1 MCVLFCSIMS
11 LSASVRA
18 QQMKLSIEMRGATLE
33 EIIWT
38 LEKKSEITFFYNVA
52 DVAGI
57 KGLDAVFKDTSL
69 DEILGKVL
77 KGTGL
82 YYQMHDKVVVVKRVV
97 ESKVDSLKN
106 IRVTGYVKDEGGLPL
121 PGVSSVV
128 ERIYR
133 GCFYR

>member
-1 MCVLFCSIMS
+1 MKLCMCVLFCSIMS

-57 KGLDAVFKDTSL
+57 KGLDAVF
-69 DEILGKVL
+69 
-77 KGTGL
+77 
-82 YYQMHDKVVVVKRVV
+82 
-97 ESKVDSLKN
+97 
-106 IRVTGYVKDEGGLPL
+106 
-121 PGVSSVV
+121 
-128 ERIYR
+128 
-133 GCFYR
+133 